1 MKKIFATTAFA
12 LTFAAGA
19 ASAQT
24 LTGAD
29 EVTCSEFLAMEV
41 IDQEAMLSEIIALS
55 DGGSLAETTLADVE
69 IVCVGNEDIALVEVL
84 DS

>member
-41 IDQEAMLSEIIALS
+41 IEQEAMLSEIIALS

-69 IVCVGNEDIALVEVL
+69 IVCVGNDDIALTEVL